1 MGISQTSNNRDVWF
15 EVVFVQGSLLI
26 SDCINTV
33 TQPVEVRDGSPDGLL
48 GGIAPKA
55 EERYLGTVLKEL

>member
-1 MGISQTSNNRDVWF
+1 M
-15 EVVFVQGSLLI
+15 

-33 TQPVEVRDGSPDGLL
+33 TQLRSGVGALMVSSGR
-48 GGIAPKA
+48 IAPKA